1 MPGLIDKGL
10 LTRRAPTQSDRG
22 ITKSAMR
29 VCEVFEL
36 FAQRQA
42 PLPLREVTR
51 SLGYPASSASALLKS
66 LVEMGYLEYDLR
78 QRTYFP
84 TIRMSSMVSWV
95 ERARFGTGGILL
107 AMQRVHAATQ
117 ETVNL
122 GTQSDLY
129 AQYICQIASQL
140 HVPHERIRQTVRSL
154 DRSGT
159 GWLILSAY
167 GDEEVEHLLR
177 RAQHARRGAQPA
189 GRGGRA
195 RAGARDPARRLRL
208 LAAHGG
214 AGRGHDRHAGAARA
228 RRAAADHQRACTRG
242 AAGAQEAR
250 HPGRTVGGHERG
262 LRAGA
267 AATGHGVRVGIQPLS
282 ALTSTCGC
290 SGLSRCWSK
299 PASRARSRSCGR
311 AKAVRATARI
321 GGRPCWRSSA
331 RMAAMSS

>member
-42 PLPLREVTR
+42 PLPLKEVTR

-177 RAQHARRGAQPA
+177 RVQHARRGRNPPDVAAVLAQVRAIRRDGYVFSRHTVVQGA
-189 GRGGRA
+189 GMIGMLVPQEP
-195 RAGARDPARRLRL
+195 GARPLTISVHAPVERL
-208 LAAHGG
+208 
-214 AGRGHDRHAGAARA
+214 
-228 RRAAADHQRACTRG
+228 
-242 AAGAQEAR
+242 
-250 HPGRTVGGHERG
+250 ERKKRII
-262 LRAGA
+262 LDE
-267 AATGHGVRVGIQPLS
+267 LS
-282 ALTSTCGC
+282 AVMSAACAL
-290 SGLSRCWSK
+290 GL
-299 PASRARSRSCGR
+299 PQLGM
-311 AKAVRATARI
+311 V
-321 GGRPCWRSSA
+321 
-331 RMAAMSS
+331 